1 MSALSSTRES
11 EGGLLFQVVGLIV
24 NVAFKTRKK
33 NCMPIVLRAVLNIA
47 L

>member
-11 EGGLLFQVVGLIV
+11 EGVGLIV